1 MGYVF
6 QFEDALHYSDWFIH
20 EPGRTAA
27 ALEKDLLQRLW
38 APNGPQDVLEVGC
51 GAGHFLEWF
60 SRGGHQ
66 VTGLDPSPYMLSL
79 ARRQVPERVAL
90 DRGYAEDLPYEDNAF
105 DTVAL
110 ITTLEFVNDPD
121 RALREALRVARHHV
135 LLGVLNR
142 YSVTTWQHCL
152 QRLWKPSIFSH
163 ARFFSVFQLS
173 QMTKEALSGSVPMRW
188 QTCLFFPL
196 SALRYLQF
204 LERSRFLRWLPFGHF
219 IGMRIDLRCSFR
231 TLQQPVF
238 YEAPS
243 GAGQAHLRT
252 FCWRNSKP
260 EVHHGVSPHPP
271 RQVLRNGASHTKAQ
285 TPP

>member
-6 QFEDALHYSDWFIH
+6 QFEDALHYGDWFTH

-38 APNGPQDVLEVGC
+38 APTGSQDVLEVGC

-60 SRGGHQ
+60 AQGGHQ

-110 ITTLEFVNDPD
+110 ITTLEFVNDPN
-121 RALREALRVARHHV
+121 RALQEALRVARHNV

-142 YSVTTWQHCL
+142 YSVATWQLCL
-152 QRLWKPSIFSH
+152 RRLWKPSIYSH

-173 QMTKEALSGSVPMRW
+173 RMVKEALAGSVPIRW
-188 QTCLFFPL
+188 RTCLSLSPEHLPISPIPGTFPV
-196 SALRYLQF
+196 S
-204 LERSRFLRWLPFGHF
+204 
-219 IGMRIDLRCSFR
+219 
-231 TLQQPVF
+231 PV
-238 YEAPS
+238 AS
-243 GAGQAHLRT
+243 VRT
-252 FCWRNSKP
+252 FHRHAHRLALFFKDLAAS
-260 EVHHGVSPHPP
+260 GV
-271 RQVLRNGASHTKAQ
+271 L
-285 TPP
+285 